1 MIDPINITTMTNEN
15 ILKKATN
22 KLYKS
27 ITTGAFVTALI
38 QSSSLVSV
46 ITISFI
52 SAELITLAGG
62 IGLIFGSNIG
72 TTATAWLVAGFGLKI
87 KISALAMPMLV
98 FGIIFSFQKKTALK
112 GIGNVLAGLGFFFLG
127 IHYMKEGFDIFKE
140 YIDFSNGDS
149 FITSTNTSFNIDN
162 IKKVDYQ
169 NIINLNFGMMPCMRL
184 EMPT

>member
-1 MIDPINITTMTNEN
+1 MIRRSLFFGVLIVLGVLLYLNPNFKTISAGIAILLFGMIMLEEGFKVFTKGPLQN

-72 TTATAWLVAGFGLKI
+72 TTATAWLVAGFGLKV
-87 KISALAMPMLV
+87 KVSALAMPMLV
-98 FGIIFSFQKKTALK
+98 FGIIFSFQKKQL
-112 GIGNVLAGLGFFFLG
+112 
-127 IHYMKEGFDIFKE
+127 
-140 YIDFSNGDS
+140 
-149 FITSTNTSFNIDN
+149 
-162 IKKVDYQ
+162 
-169 NIINLNFGMMPCMRL
+169 
-184 EMPT
+184 

>member
-1 MIDPINITTMTNEN
+1 MIRRSLFFGVLIVLGVLLYLNPNFKTISAGIAILLFGMIMLEEGFKVFTKGPLQN

-72 TTATAWLVAGFGLKI
+72 TTATAWLVAGFGLK
-87 KISALAMPMLV
+87 V
-98 FGIIFSFQKKTALK
+98 
-112 GIGNVLAGLGFFFLG
+112 
-127 IHYMKEGFDIFKE
+127 
-140 YIDFSNGDS
+140 
-149 FITSTNTSFNIDN
+149 
-162 IKKVDYQ
+162 
-169 NIINLNFGMMPCMRL
+169 
-184 EMPT
+184 